1 VTPLYGIDPENHFFR
16 DRWRRF
22 SDSRLIR
29 LIKSG

>member
-1 VTPLYGIDPENHFFR
+1 VIPLYGIDPENFR